1 MKVKNTMAD
10 WIKGITEEHQEEV
23 REKYK
28 KAKTFKK
35 KIDILKTWHPKGH
48 LSLKPIKNL
57 ETYFK
62 YIRVCTTD
70 STWFRGESKNFGSL
84 KPKLYRNIDSNE
96 IVEQQA
102 KERKYF
108 LEFKRRARSM
118 VPDIDE
124 NDNWSWYFLIQHYG
138 GPTRLL
144 DWTQDA
150 AIALFFALNTD
161 IDDAND
167 PIITCLTPT
176 ALLYY
181 AYDELGYEKTLSG
194 KVLYPGDNPSDKW
207 LANIIVS
214 DDNFSTE
221 LPSSPI
227 ALLPS
232 YLNPRIT
239 AQRSCFTLFGNR
251 MDGFYM
257 NGKHIVC
264 PLCNSRI
271 FNKLII
277 DGKSKNDLRKELIKI
292 GITNGKIY
300 PGLDGLCKEITYEI
314 YQ

>member
-1 MKVKNTMAD
+1 M
-10 WIKGITEEHQEEV
+10 
-23 REKYK
+23 
-28 KAKTFKK
+28 
-35 KIDILKTWHPKGH
+35 
-48 LSLKPIKNL
+48 
-57 ETYFK
+57 
-62 YIRVCTTD
+62 
-70 STWFRGESKNFGSL
+70 
-84 KPKLYRNIDSNE
+84 
-96 IVEQQA
+96 
-102 KERKYF
+102 F
-108 LEFKRRARSM
+108 L
-118 VPDIDE
+118 
-124 NDNWSWYFLIQHYG
+124 L
-138 GPTRLL
+138 
-144 DWTQDA
+144 
-150 AIALFFALNTD
+150 
-161 IDDAND
+161 
-167 PIITCLTPT
+167 T